1 MSVNVKIDSP
11 AAAGQGTVQVN
22 ISKPDVKVTVQK
34 PIISQFKLEAR
45 ETLNGD
51 IMIFDHPDI
60 DIIILKEKNKVV
72 AFAKDL
78 MTEAVYG
85 AESRLMEFLRKKG
98 VVSYDSIQ
106 GGNVYGSLEAA
117 ILESKKLN
125 SLRVTMHNIS
135 KWIEIERP
143 EFTGI
148 EDYEEM
154 MDDYFTDPDSE
165 DSTALG
171 KVPQAARKGSIRDR
185 GVMSPYYYGGGSMYE
200 NKKLED
206 K

>member
-1 MSVNVKIDSP
+1 
-11 AAAGQGTVQVN
+11 
-22 ISKPDVKVTVQK
+22 
-34 PIISQFKLEAR
+34 
-45 ETLNGD
+45 
-51 IMIFDHPDI
+51 
-60 DIIILKEKNKVV
+60 
-72 AFAKDL
+72 

-98 VVSYDSIQ
+98 IVSYDSIQ
-106 GGNVYGSLEAA
+106 GGNVYGSLEGT
-117 ILESKKLN
+117 ILESKDLN
-125 SLRVTMHNIS
+125 VFRVTMHNIS

-154 MDDYFTDPDSE
+154 MDDYFADPTPE
-165 DSTALG
+165 DSTPLG

-185 GVMSPYYYGGGSMYE
+185 GVMSPYYYGAGSMYE
-200 NKKLED
+200 NKNPED